1 MRLLLDTQT
10 LLWWL
15 EDSPRL
21 GRRAHDSIADPATAI
36 WISAVSAW
44 EIVIKVAAGRLRTAE
59 APEVAIT
66 REMDALGFQPLP
78 VTIPHALVVG
88 TLPAHHSDPFDRMLI
103 AQARSD
109 GLTIVTSDSVFERYD
124 VAVLD
129 ARH

>member
-1 MRLLLDTQT
+1 LLLDTQA

-21 GRRAHDSIADPATAI
+21 GRHAHDSMADPATAI

-44 EIVIKVAAGRLRTAE
+44 EIVIKIAAGRLRAVE
-59 APEVAIT
+59 APEVSIT
-66 REMDALGFQPLP
+66 REMDSLGFQPLP
-78 VTIPHALVVG
+78 VTIPHALAVG
-88 TLPAHHSDPFDRMLI
+88 SLPPHHNDPFDRMLI

-129 ARH
+129 ARR

>member
-1 MRLLLDTQT
+1 MRLLLDTQA

-15 EDSPRL
+15 GDSPRL
-21 GRRAHDSIADPATAI
+21 GRHAHDSMADPATAI